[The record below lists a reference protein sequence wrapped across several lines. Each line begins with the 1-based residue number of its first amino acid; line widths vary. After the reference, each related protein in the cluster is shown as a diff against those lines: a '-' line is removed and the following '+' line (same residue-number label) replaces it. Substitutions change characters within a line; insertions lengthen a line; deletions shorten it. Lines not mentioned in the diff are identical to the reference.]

1 MDHVLPEKRSRNM
14 AAIQS
19 TNTKPEL
26 AVRRLVHGMGYRYR
40 LHAKELPGKPDIVF
54 PSRKKIVFVHGCFW
68 HHHQGCRYAT
78 SPKTRMNFWN
88 EKFAQNVA
96 RDRRNRLALKKAGW
110 TVMIVWQCELKNSE
124 KLARRIDGFLQKN
137 ES

>member
-68 HHHQGCRYAT
+68 HRHQGCRYAT

>member
-54 PSRKKIVFVHGCFW
+54 PSRKKIVFVHVCFW